1 MQTSRIQ
8 AAFEKNALINH
19 LVLLAKTA
27 PSKSN
32 TNFTVQHMKDCI
44 MLPTTGL
51 LARENYKRYLR
62 PGRYERNLNIIRK
75 KSDEYNAAKKN
86 FDKRFKELYPKTG
99 AARRFLIN
107 SGSIVIEK
115 IKPIKNT
122 IERSLF
128 KLFGV
133 DFS

>member
-1 MQTSRIQ
+1 MQASRIQ

-19 LVLLAKTA
+19 LVLLAKTT

-32 TNFTVQHMKDCI
+32 TNFTIQHMKDCTK
-44 MLPTTGL
+44 LPTTGL
-51 LARENYKRYLR
+51 LARENYKHTLS
-62 PGRYERNLNIIRK
+62 PGRYERNLNVIRK
-75 KSDEYNAAKKN
+75 NSDEYNTAKKN

-107 SGSIVIEK
+107 SGSIVINK
-115 IKPIKNT
+115 IKPIKKT
-122 IERSLF
+122 MERSLF
-128 KLFGV
+128 KLFGI